1 MSETI
6 IQNKTITELGEIK
19 LVGFRVMCPGDQYI
33 VEIPKAS
40 LRLSE
45 RIREIKQVVNPLHQ
59 YGAFVV
65 KNDSAEEDGYW
76 IGVEVNEYED
86 IATDMVTLT
95 IPSQAYAVIRHKGP
109 NDKIMESYNELHK
122 WIEENKYVR
131 LKNKWHLEKYYSW
144 VNPANVDVELFD
156 TVSK

>member
-6 IQNKTITELGEIK
+6 IQNKTITELCEIK

-144 VNPANVDVELFD
+144 GNPANVDVELFD